1 MEFETVYVEMIV
13 IIAMIAASLNFALYY
28 KIYQHNFK
36 VFWIDTERKA
46 YFWIIGIAT
55 VLITW
60 NLCYT
65 GYFDA
70 ATSFRHALFQTVS
83 IASTTGFASS
93 DFNLWPDFSR
103 YVLLLLMFVGGCSGS
118 TAGGMKVSR
127 FVILLKVTWAE
138 LRRTIHP
145 RLVYSIKMGGRNVP
159 PVVVG
164 NVTRFFYLY
173 MIVFSTLTLL
183 ISLTGLS
190 MLDSMGIIAACM
202 SSVGPAFGIVGPTA
216 TYADVSTFGRLV
228 VIAAMILGRLEIFTL
243 LIIMRPDFW
252 RVKRNW

>member
-1 MEFETVYVEMIV
+1 M
-13 IIAMIAASLNFALYY
+13 
-28 KIYQHNFK
+28 
-36 VFWIDTERKA
+36 
-46 YFWIIGIAT
+46 
-55 VLITW
+55 
-60 NLCYT
+60 
-65 GYFDA
+65 
-70 ATSFRHALFQTVS
+70 
-83 IASTTGFASS
+83 
-93 DFNLWPDFSR
+93 
-103 YVLLLLMFVGGCSGS
+103 
-118 TAGGMKVSR
+118 
-127 FVILLKVTWAE
+127 AE

-145 RLVYSIKMGGRNVP
+145 TTGLQYKNGWTQCSACGCRQCYKI
-159 PVVVG
+159 
-164 NVTRFFYLY
+164 FYLY
-173 MIVFSTLTLL
+173 IDSFSTLTLL

>member
-1 MEFETVYVEMIV
+1 
-13 IIAMIAASLNFALYY
+13 
-28 KIYQHNFK
+28 
-36 VFWIDTERKA
+36 
-46 YFWIIGIAT
+46 
-55 VLITW
+55 
-60 NLCYT
+60 
-65 GYFDA
+65 
-70 ATSFRHALFQTVS
+70 
-83 IASTTGFASS
+83 
-93 DFNLWPDFSR
+93 
-103 YVLLLLMFVGGCSGS
+103 
-118 TAGGMKVSR
+118 
-127 FVILLKVTWAE
+127 
-138 LRRTIHP
+138 
-145 RLVYSIKMGGRNVP
+145 
-159 PVVVG
+159 VVG

>member
-1 MEFETVYVEMIV
+1 M
-13 IIAMIAASLNFALYY
+13 
-28 KIYQHNFK
+28 
-36 VFWIDTERKA
+36 
-46 YFWIIGIAT
+46 
-55 VLITW
+55 
-60 NLCYT
+60 
-65 GYFDA
+65 
-70 ATSFRHALFQTVS
+70 
-83 IASTTGFASS
+83 
-93 DFNLWPDFSR
+93 
-103 YVLLLLMFVGGCSGS
+103 
-118 TAGGMKVSR
+118 
-127 FVILLKVTWAE
+127 ILLKVTWAE

-145 RLVYSIKMGGRNVP
+145 RMVYSIKMGGRNVP

-173 MIVFSTLTLL
+173 MIVFSALTLL